1 MLIVTEPTVPDLSLF
16 DIPIKKA
23 IIATVTTIIR
33 TMNLCFLIMKRTI
46 HINTEAVHT
55 EIIIN
60 RIVSDLFLL
69 FSVIPAFI
77 VSDSEVIVVLSISEK
92 LRFENV
98 FSIIEADWIGVVSV
112 VIVSVDF

>member
-1 MLIVTEPTVPDLSLF
+1 VPDLSLS

-77 VSDSEVIVVLSISEK
+77 VSDLEVVVAFVNPKSPSFKTTFSIVVVDSVTVWFASVTTV
-92 LRFENV
+92 V
-98 FSIIEADWIGVVSV
+98 FSEM
-112 VIVSVDF
+112 FLF